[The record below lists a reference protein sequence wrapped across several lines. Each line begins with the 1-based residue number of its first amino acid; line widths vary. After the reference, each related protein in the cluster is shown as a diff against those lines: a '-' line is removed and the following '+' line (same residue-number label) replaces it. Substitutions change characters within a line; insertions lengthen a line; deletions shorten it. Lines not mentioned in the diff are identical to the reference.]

1 MQRECTC
8 AMCGAKFIAKRK
20 GALFCSKECRYKHHK
35 VYNLEWYHSHKGK
48 VNERQNERRAE
59 KRRKVKPDTIVAVG
73 YAERQMADS
82 LAKAGKVRTEL

>member
-8 AMCGAKFIAKRK
+8 AICESKFIAGRK

-59 KRRKVKPDTIVAVG
+59 KRRKAKPDTIVAIG
-73 YAERQMADS
+73 YAERQMANT
-82 LAKAGKVRTEL
+82 LKMVGRVNAEL